1 MTQGSLTPYPG
12 GLLRAEERWP
22 PSRLRF
28 LIKNSYGLVFAVG
41 VTPFSRRLFRIYWG
55 CTRNNLSLSECFCIS
70 LFLKAWQNI
79 PIVLKLSEPVCLE
92 SLRVQKTPA
101 RQTTQP
107 DLCAPASPVPPCSP
121 ELEHAALQE
130 LPGSFG
136 NKKAR
141 VLLSFFVF
149 LLLPICCICIELFF
163 SLICVFC
170 PYFDSQ
176 FSANKPI
183 NIPSVLPCSSA
194 SSSKLPRRFSGDQ
207 VLLQNSCF
215 LLISVTFPVFGC
227 LLNYVHQQSINC
239 RSPPACRQGC
249 LLSHLTGNSIC
260 VNFQL

>member
-121 ELEHAALQE
+121 ELEHAARQE

-141 VLLSFFVF
+141 VLLSFLAFYSYQFVAFVLNYFFPLFASSALTLILSFPLTSQLISPAFSPAAVLPAVSYLADF
-149 LLLPICCICIELFF
+149 LVTKSYCRTL
-163 SLICVFC
+163 VFC
-170 PYFDSQ
+170 S
-176 FSANKPI
+176 
-183 NIPSVLPCSSA
+183 
-194 SSSKLPRRFSGDQ
+194 
-207 VLLQNSCF
+207 F
-215 LLISVTFPVFGC
+215 L
-227 LLNYVHQQSINC
+227 
-239 RSPPACRQGC
+239 
-249 LLSHLTGNSIC
+249 
-260 VNFQL
+260 